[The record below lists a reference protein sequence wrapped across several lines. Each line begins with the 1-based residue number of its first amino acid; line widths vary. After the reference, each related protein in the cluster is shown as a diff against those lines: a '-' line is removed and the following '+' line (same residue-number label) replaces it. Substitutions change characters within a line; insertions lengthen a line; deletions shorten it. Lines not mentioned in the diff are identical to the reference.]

1 MTLTSGNRDLTQP
14 WVRDLTHSW
23 VNSTVGS
30 NVRYNV
36 EKSFFLLMTVVYLDF
51 IKLVLLVVNTMFL
64 NTVKNMFLE

>member
-14 WVRDLTHSW
+14 WVRDLTHPS

-36 EKSFFLLMTVVYLDF
+36 EKKLFLTYDYSLSGLYNL
-51 IKLVLLVVNTMFL
+51 
-64 NTVKNMFLE
+64 